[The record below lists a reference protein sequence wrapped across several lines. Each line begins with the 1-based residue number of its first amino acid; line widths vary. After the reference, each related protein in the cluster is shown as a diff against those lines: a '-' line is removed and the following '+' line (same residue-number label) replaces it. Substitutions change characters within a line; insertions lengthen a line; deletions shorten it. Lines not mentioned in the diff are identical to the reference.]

1 METPLGKPLLILPEN
16 IWLGVCIW
24 SPFKPIRC
32 LYLVNSQLYKKANPF
47 LRDHA
52 LKTFKKFL
60 ILFFDRTVLCNGHS
74 LLPAFLKDGDLSA
87 GKILKSSS

>member
-1 METPLGKPLLILPEN
+1 MA
-16 IWLGVCIW
+16 
-24 SPFKPIRC
+24 RC
-32 LYLVNSQLYKKANPF
+32 LYLVTFQAYKVFIFGQLSTLKKANPF

-60 ILFFDRTVLCNGHS
+60 ILFFDRTVLCNCHS
-74 LLPAFLKDGDLSA
+74 LFPAFLKDGELSA